1 MTYEEANLFLSFL
14 WNKVDRKLFGEI
26 LEKAIGHGLEE
37 RYIDEKWE
45 HFQRC
50 PAHFVQGFREFF
62 EATITAMEAID
73 YKG

>member
-14 WNKVDRKLFGEI
+14 WNKVDRKLFSEI
-26 LEKAIGHGLEE
+26 LEEAIGHELEE
-37 RYIDEKWE
+37 GYVDEKWG

-50 PAHFVQGFREFF
+50 PAHFVQGFPEFF
-62 EATITAMEAID
+62 EAAASSMEELD